1 MIWIFMVLT
10 FLSGFLFDCT
20 PGRAA
25 AEVCSFSPQISGLR
39 HFAGGV
45 FLGGNSGAIPGA
57 ENARRRAWFCAENC
71 GIWPLVSVREGQ
83 KRVVPGRPGRM
94 QMLKIHEQNVDE
106 KERKIRRK

>member
-1 MIWIFMVLT
+1 
-10 FLSGFLFDCT
+10 T
-20 PGRAA
+20 PITSSEAS
-25 AEVCSFSPQISGLR
+25 V
-39 HFAGGV
+39 V
-45 FLGGNSGAIPGA
+45 FKYQVFGGNSGAIPGA

>member
-1 MIWIFMVLT
+1 LYAGARGSRSVF
-10 FLSGFLFDCT
+10 F
-20 PGRAA
+20 
-25 AEVCSFSPQISGLR
+25 FSADFWASAFCR
-39 HFAGGV
+39 RGV
-45 FLGGNSGAIPGA
+45 FGGNSGAIPGA

-106 KERKIRRK
+106 KERKIQRK

>member
-45 FLGGNSGAIPGA
+45 FFG
-57 ENARRRAWFCAENC
+57 
-71 GIWPLVSVREGQ
+71 
-83 KRVVPGRPGRM
+83 
-94 QMLKIHEQNVDE
+94 
-106 KERKIRRK
+106 